1 MRRFE
6 LVEGGSSKFWEVAV
20 EGATLTVRYGRIG
33 TQGQTQSKA
42 LADAARAAAERD
54 KLVREKT
61 GKGYAEVALA
71 AGAVLPAVAPKTL
84 PAAATPTAAAPA
96 PAPTPAPAPL
106 PAASPQPSPVTVPQ
120 HSTASATEAAPPTP
134 APMAPAPAIATATA
148 VGSPEPADFGPEPQ
162 PPGVFLW
169 QPAWRRELAPW
180 RGTTLPPVTPLDA
193 AALRQQIDA
202 QLARHTQFV
211 LSLKP
216 ALAPTELDR
225 LLDLEDPSAPLSRTP
240 TERAAWE
247 LLLEILQALGASRE
261 QPLTLAHGWQL
272 AAALHGLPFAVEQL
286 LQRLRGLGPDPLLRL
301 LLQPKLGLQAE
312 ALQLRVAHASAE
324 EHGLLL
330 SLLQSATGTESPVL
344 AVFAA
349 WLVPT
354 EATLLEAALAAIE
367 ASRELDSSVLA
378 LLSACRMSTAQAERL
393 LALRS
398 RCRWVSQR
406 TLVRL
411 ALSFARQGLESAL
424 LTALQLFSKTLA
436 TPEHAEDYF
445 AMRRALDT
453 PAALARLFT
462 AFGRKEA
469 QPHIDQFAHA
479 WPALALRLLAE
490 WLAGRSEPHPQ
501 AQLWLR
507 QFAQAHA
514 AELPAAIARSAGAA
528 RALLQGL
535 EIKLQTRAAE
545 VALEALPEWL
555 RCPPWRVKGR
565 KARPPYPKLGGSAPL
580 ATHWAWNAG
589 EQDRWLDGQ
598 SPERVRALMQS
609 HRPQQPLEP
618 QWILSEFG
626 FDGPTISALLSGQTP
641 AIWPPPR
648 WRWHALNALLLL
660 PPACAARILE
670 TRDPTAWYDFGMPLE
685 TVVAW
690 LGEAA
695 TAAVESMA
703 EKSAE
708 RGLALAQPLAS
719 PRIAGIA
726 ATALR
731 HTRRAKVP
739 AQRWLLRHASY
750 AATCLLPRLSEGTGS
765 ADAAHALRWLLANG
779 REEAVAQAAA
789 GFGAPG
795 AQLLKLLVEFDPMQ
809 LAPMKIPALPA
820 FWLPAG
826 FTRPELRS
834 GGALPLSSL
843 AAIGEMLAFTS
854 LDQRY
859 EGLERLRALCTPR
872 SLGAFAWD
880 LFQAWLSHGG
890 PMKEAWGMQ
899 ALAHLGDDA
908 CAHGFAKLL
917 RGWPSEGSFG
927 RATAGLDV
935 LAAFGSEVALM
946 LLHGIS
952 QRVKSKPLQAKA
964 QQCLAQLAELRG
976 LDAEQLADR
985 LVPDLD
991 LAEDGTLSLDFG
1003 PRAFTVGF
1011 DEHLKPLVRDAEG
1024 KPLKDLPAPNR
1035 ADDPARAEAA
1045 TASWKAL
1052 KKNVRALASQQIQRL
1067 ERAMIQR
1074 RRWSA
1079 AEFQQYFV
1087 RHPLLRHLVRRLL
1100 WAVCAPADG
1109 GVLHGLRVAEDLSFA
1124 DHDDALLTLSD
1135 DAVIGLPHPLELS
1148 AAQLAAFGQI
1158 FADYEIAQPFAQLGR
1173 EVFRL
1178 TAEEESAFA
1187 LTRFEGKRVATG
1199 SVFGLLERGWQRN
1212 SDDDD
1217 GGWLGVL
1224 SRPLGEGMRALFV
1237 LEPGAAIGDVKS
1249 NPVQT
1254 LGALELA
1261 GRGEQARLPWQR
1273 VQPILVSEVLRDVA
1287 RMAAVKG

>member
-6 LVEGGSSKFWEVAV
+6 LVAGGSSKFWEVAV

-33 TQGQTQSKA
+33 TQGQTQSKVF
-42 LADAARAAAERD
+42 ADATRAAAERD

-71 AGAVLPAVAPKTL
+71 AGAALASAAAPKVVPAVAPPAATP
-84 PAAATPTAAAPA
+84 PAAALAPTPAARAVPAPAPVPVPAPAPASAPAQAPA
-96 PAPTPAPAPL
+96 PAPPV
-106 PAASPQPSPVTVPQ
+106 PS
-120 HSTASATEAAPPTP
+120 AAPT
-134 APMAPAPAIATATA
+134 IATAA
-148 VGSPEPADFGPEPQ
+148 IPASEPADYGPEPQ

-169 QPAWRRELAPW
+169 QPGWRRELAPW
-180 RGTTLPPVTPLDA
+180 RGSALPAVAPLDA

-202 QLARHTQFV
+202 QFARHTQFV

-216 ALAPTELDR
+216 TLAPAELDR
-225 LLDLEDPSAPLSRTP
+225 LLELQDPAAPLSRTSP
-240 TERAAWE
+240 ERTAWD

-272 AAALHGLPFAVEQL
+272 AAALHGLPFAIEQL
-286 LQRLRGLGPDPLLRL
+286 LRRLRGLGSDPLLRL

-330 SLLQSATGTESPVL
+330 SLLQSATGAENPALT
-344 AVFAA
+344 VFAA
-349 WLVPT
+349 WLLPT
-354 EATLLEAALAAIE
+354 ESALLEAALAAIE
-367 ASRELDSSVLA
+367 TSREVDSGVLA
-378 LLSACRMSTAQAERL
+378 LLAACRMDAPQAERL

-398 RCRWVSQR
+398 RCRWVSQP

-411 ALSFARQGLESAL
+411 ALSFARQGLEPAL

-436 TPEHAEDYF
+436 TPEHAEEYF
-445 AMRRALDT
+445 ALRRALDT

-514 AELPAAIARSAGAA
+514 AELPAAIARSTGAA
-528 RALLQGL
+528 RALLQAL
-535 EIKLQTRAAE
+535 EVKQQARAAE
-545 VALEALPEWL
+545 VALETLPEWL
-555 RCPPWRVKGR
+555 RSPPWRVKGR
-565 KARPPYPKLGGSAPL
+565 KARPPYPKLGSAAPP
-580 ATHWAWNAG
+580 ATHWAWNEG
-589 EQDRWLDGQ
+589 EQERWLDGQ
-598 SPERVRALMQS
+598 SPEKVRAAMHA
-609 HRPQQPLEP
+609 HRPQQPFEP
-618 QWILSEFG
+618 KWILNEFG
-626 FDGPTISALLSGQTP
+626 FDGPTITALLTDQTP
-641 AIWPPPR
+641 AVWPPPR
-648 WRWHALNALLLL
+648 WRWHAPSALLLL
-660 PPACAARILE
+660 PPTCAARILA

-690 LGEAA
+690 LGETA
-695 TAAVESMA
+695 TAAVEAMA
-703 EKSAE
+703 EKAPE

-719 PRIAGIA
+719 PPIAAVA

-739 AQRWLLRHASY
+739 AQRWLLRHAAY
-750 AATCLLPRLSEGTGS
+750 AAACLLPRLAEGAGS

-779 REEAVAQAAA
+779 RDAAVAQAAA

-809 LAPMKIPALPA
+809 LAPLKIPVLPA

-854 LDQRY
+854 LEQRY

-899 ALAHLGDDA
+899 ALAHLGDDT

-917 RGWPSEGSFG
+917 RVWPSEGAFG

-991 LAEDGTLSLDFG
+991 LAEDGTLTLDFG
-1003 PRAFTVGF
+1003 PRAFSVGF

-1024 KPLKDLPAPNR
+1024 KPLKDLPAPNK

-1052 KKNVRALASQQIQRL
+1052 KKNVRTLASQQIQRL
-1067 ERAMIQR
+1067 ERAMIQQ

-1079 AEFQQYFV
+1079 AEFRQYFV
-1087 RHPLLRHLVRRLL
+1087 NHPLLRHLVRRLL
-1100 WAVCAPADG
+1100 WAVCTPADG
-1109 GVLHGLRVAEDLSFA
+1109 RVLHGLRVAEDLSFA
-1124 DHDDALLTLSD
+1124 DQDDTAFALAD

-1178 TAEEESAFA
+1178 TPEEEPACA

-1199 SVFGLLERGWQRN
+1199 SVFGLLERGWQRSN
-1212 SDDDD
+1212 EDDD

-1224 SRPLGEGMRALFV
+1224 SRPLSHGMRALFV
-1237 LEPGAAIGDVKS
+1237 LEPGAALGDVKS

-1261 GRGEQARLPWQR
+1261 GRGDQARLPWQR